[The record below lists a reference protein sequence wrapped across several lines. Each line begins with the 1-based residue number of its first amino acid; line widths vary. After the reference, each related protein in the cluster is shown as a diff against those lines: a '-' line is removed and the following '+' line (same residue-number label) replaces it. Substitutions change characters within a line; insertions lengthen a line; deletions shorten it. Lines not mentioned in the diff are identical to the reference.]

1 MGLRVRF
8 EGRFGLRVRFKNRF
22 GSKVGTRFRSRA
34 KAGVRIARS
43 ESTTRLCSDRC
54 PEANQDRRGSGIE
67 NVKFEFGR
75 MERLGDDLS
84 LVLNGELG
92 VVGDPPRDAIAR
104 IGVQTAH
111 RECGEIPIE
120 QRMGHVLELLAEDV
134 EDGHVDPRGYRQM
147 QHVQSQI
154 RVFWRDLDARDD
166 RCERVERGA
175 GLQTRTAEVLG
186 LGLDVHDDPGVALGD
201 RDGDHGEFVARRH
214 AGADGPHANVG
225 SVQLGQLARPR
236 GGHAEAEDDLAIDER
251 AVGEPGDGDEVDR
264 DEGGGDVEGEFGAER
279 SGTEGEEGRFERE
292 ARRLVER
299 ERVGRL
305 VGALGKERPRNRHV
319 GDLATRTVRRFLFA
333 REFFAP

>member
-22 GSKVGTRFRSRA
+22 GSKVGARFRSRA

-67 NVKFEFGR
+67 KVKFVFIVIKI
-75 MERLGDDLS
+75 S
-84 LVLNGELG
+84 ISN
-92 VVGDPPRDAIAR
+92 DPPRDAIAR

-111 RECGEIPIE
+111 RERGEIPIE

-201 RDGDHGEFVARRH
+201 GDGDHGEFVARRH